1 MKSMIYKYFLEMGID
16 ISWYSK
22 KRTIEDS
29 SGLETLNNID
39 QLVKDCQK
47 CDLYKTRKNTV
58 FGDGDTNSDVMII
71 GEAPGKEED
80 QAGKPFIGRAGKLL
94 NEFLKSIG
102 LNRDSIYIVNT
113 IKCRPPEN
121 RDPEISEIKACS
133 DYLDQQIS
141 IIKPKVLVL
150 LGKIAANRF
159 LNKDKPIS
167 DLRLKKFFI
176 EKYNIPV
183 IVFYHPAYILR
194 SPSQK
199 KRVWDD
205 LQFLQGI
212 LSSDVS

>member
-1 MKSMIYKYFLEMGID
+1 MRSLIYKYFLEMGID
-16 ISWYSK
+16 VSWYSK

-29 SGLETLNNID
+29 SGLKTLNSID

-113 IKCRPPEN
+113 VKCRPPEN
-121 RDPEISEIKACS
+121 RDPEVSEIKACS

-141 IIKPKVLVL
+141 IITVSYTNLTLPTK
-150 LGKIAANRF
+150 R
-159 LNKDKPIS
+159 
-167 DLRLKKFFI
+167 
-176 EKYNIPV
+176 
-183 IVFYHPAYILR
+183 IV
-194 SPSQK
+194 
-199 KRVWDD
+199 
-205 LQFLQGI
+205 
-212 LSSDVS
+212 